1 MKITRKKLHQI
12 IMEEKA
18 KLAEQYAQD
27 FTPQEQAVLDLIDQ
41 LEEAI
46 YDMGKSNP
54 EMTDYY
60 VNLFRA
66 LQSAGV
72 DASRVAMLA

>member
-1 MKITRKKLHQI
+1 MKISKKQLRQI
-12 IMEEKA
+12 IKEERA
-18 KLAEQYAQD
+18 KLAEQYSQD

-41 LEEAI
+41 LEDAI
-46 YDMGKSNP
+46 DAMGRSNP

-66 LQSAGV
+66 LGAAGV
-72 DASRVAMLA
+72 NVGAIATLA

>member
-1 MKITRKKLHQI
+1 MKITKRQLRRI
-12 IMEEKA
+12 IKEEKA
-18 KLAEQYAQD
+18 KLAEQYTQD
-27 FTPQEQAVLDLIDQ
+27 FTPQEQAVMDLIDQ
-41 LEEAI
+41 LEDAI

-66 LQSAGV
+66 LQSAGINLSSIV
-72 DASRVAMLA
+72 TLA

>member
-1 MKITRKKLHQI
+1 MKITKRQLRRI
-12 IMEEKA
+12 IKEEKA
-18 KLAEQYAQD
+18 KLTEQYTQD
-27 FTPQEQAVLDLIDQ
+27 FTPQEQAVMDLI
-41 LEEAI
+41 AI

-66 LQSAGV
+66 LQSAGINLSSIV
-72 DASRVAMLA
+72 TLA